1 MKQTIAI
8 LGGTGAEGSGLGL
21 RWAAAGYPVVIGSRQ
36 AERAE
41 AAAATLCEKL
51 GGNVTIEGL
60 ANADAAARAEIAVLT
75 VPFAA
80 QADTLK
86 SVKDALRPDGI
97 LVDCTVPLAV
107 AVGGRATRVLGVPQ
121 GSAAQQAA
129 ELAPKGMRVVSAF
142 HHVGAESLMDLDKP
156 LHTDVLVCGDDRA
169 AKSIVR
175 ELVEAIPG
183 ARYVD
188 AGPLE
193 SSRIVESLT
202 ALLVGINIRYK
213 VRSSGVRIEGLDGE
227 G

>member
-41 AAAATLCEKL
+41 AAAAALCERL
-51 GGNVTIEGL
+51 GGDVTIAGL
-60 ANADAAARAEIAVLT
+60 ANAAAAARAEIAVLT

-129 ELAPKGMRVVSAF
+129 ELAPRGMRVVSAF
-142 HHVGAESLMDLDKP
+142 HHVGAESLMDLDRP

-193 SSRIVESLT
+193 NSRIMESLT

-213 VRSSGVRIEGLDGE
+213 VRSSGLRIEGLEADE
-227 G
+227 